1 MNNIDE
7 SKKLKTYISGKEDE
21 VKTLY
26 EEEDDKTELNY
37 LLKQI
42 DFIELD
48 DDTDFHRSFINQL
61 IYFIKSDKEKEFFD
75 FKIKKNTSIL
85 DYIIN
90 YSSKFKALNKIF
102 GGNKEENLSKRKEE
116 KTKKKDKKQNK
127 STINNN
133 FSNSN
138 SYISFS
144 RNKSNLFS
152 INKSSDKGMKN
163 IKKEEDNIRLDKEN
177 MIFIKKNFKFEEY
190 ETKIKGIEKEKEK
203 KLKSISYYEDDS
215 EFNSNGFE
223 FDSIY
228 YILKKLCSVA
238 KNKDFFYYL

>member
-7 SKKLKTYISGKEDE
+7 SKKLKTYISGTEDE

-138 SYISFS
+138 SCISFS
-144 RNKSNLFS
+144 RNKSNLFI

-177 MIFIKKNFKFEEY
+177 MIFFKKNFKFEEY
-190 ETKIKGIEKEKEK
+190 ETKIKGIENEKEK